1 MVYGCGN
8 KCVKYAVFVVNLLV
22 CIVGAALL
30 AVSLALIFSSDF
42 QNDIVGVITD
52 AGGDGGT
59 FASLSAVFYLT
70 AVVGGLLFLTG
81 FLGCCGAACEN
92 TCLLGVFFTII
103 LILFL
108 TELGVGIA
116 ALVMQDQLEPNFDNF
131 YTTKVISQYSQNC
144 KDGGNQLVKSWNETQ
159 TDLNCCG
166 CNNYRDYYN
175 TSGVLLAQCSD
186 FCPFNYTA
194 LPGCCQLVWNEL
206 DENIDIVGG
215 VAIGLLVIE
224 LLAMIFS
231 CCLCSAIKHKSRYS

>member
-30 AVSLALIFSSDF
+30 AVSLALIFSSEF
-42 QNDIVGVITD
+42 QNDIVGVISN
-52 AGGDGGT
+52 AGGNGDT
-59 FASLSAVFYLT
+59 FSSLSAIFYLT
-70 AVVGGLLFLTG
+70 AAVGGLLFLTG

-92 TCLLGVFFTII
+92 TCLLGVFFIII

-116 ALVMQDQLEPNFDNF
+116 ALVMQGQLEPKFDTF
-131 YTTKVISQYSQNC
+131 YTNNVVTQYSQNC
-144 KDGGNQLVKSWNETQ
+144 TNKNNQLVKSWNETQ
-159 TDLNCCG
+159 TDLKCCG
-166 CNNYRDYYN
+166 CNNYTDYY
-175 TSGVLLAQCSD
+175 TKGVPSASCTD
-186 FCPFNYTA
+186 FCPPDYII

-206 DENIDIVGG
+206 DDNIDIVGG

-231 CCLCSAIKHKSRYS
+231 CCLCSAIRHKSRYS

>member
-42 QNDIVGVITD
+42 QNDIVGVIND
-52 AGGDGGT
+52 AGGAGGT
-59 FASLSAVFYLT
+59 FSSLSAIFYLT
-70 AVVGGLLFLTG
+70 AAVGGLLFLTG

-92 TCLLGVFFTII
+92 TCLLGLFFTII

-116 ALVMQDQLEPNFDNF
+116 ALVMQDQLEPKFDNF
-131 YTTKVISQYSQNC
+131 YNDKVINQYANLC
-144 KDGGNQLVKSWNETQ
+144 NQTDNPLVKSWNETQ
-159 TDLNCCG
+159 TDLKCCG
-166 CNNYRDYYN
+166 CNNYTDYY
-175 TSGVLLAQCSD
+175 TKGVPSAKCTYFCVSD
-186 FCPFNYTA
+186 YQK

-206 DENIDIVGG
+206 DDNIDIVGG

-231 CCLCSAIKHKSRYS
+231 CCLCSAIRHKSRYS